1 MGLAM
6 PPMLLANAI
15 PKIKVLAKGLSGGR
29 FRNTGWI
36 IEKHKTGAA
45 TLEIHMLAIIATNMF
60 MRRTLRALVPALERM
75 YVAMECAIWYFDSA
89 AAMAKPPR
97 RSMMTGVHIA
107 EKMYFVAA
115 GAGRRTCC
123 LSSVRTTRKRTHSI
137 GTKRDVTKRG
147 MTYVRKGA

>member
-1 MGLAM
+1 M

-15 PKIKVLAKGLSGGR
+15 PIIKLLAKGLSAGR

-45 TLEIHMLAIIATNMF
+45 TLEIHMLAIMATNMF
-60 MRRTLRALVPALERM
+60 MRRTLRALVPAFERM
-75 YVAMECAIWYFDSA
+75 YVAIDCAMSNFDRA
-89 AAMAKPPR
+89 AAMVNPPR

-107 EKMYFVAA
+107 EKIYFVAA
-115 GAGRRTCC
+115 GAGRRTWS
-123 LSSVRTTRKRTHSI
+123 LSSVRTTRRRTHSI

-147 MTYVRKGA
+147 ITYVRRELS